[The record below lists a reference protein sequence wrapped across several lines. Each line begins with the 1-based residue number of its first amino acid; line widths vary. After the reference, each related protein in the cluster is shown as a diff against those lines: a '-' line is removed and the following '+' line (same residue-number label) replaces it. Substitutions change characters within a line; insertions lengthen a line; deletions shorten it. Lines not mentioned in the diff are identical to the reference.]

1 MGNSLYKFDEV
12 WWSLFYGFEWD
23 FNIEFVG
30 KMERGWLESMI
41 LNYKT
46 YNVYLKHEQSF
57 NIEFTKKKM
66 EDLLENIE
74 IDKLQAIDIFLF
86 KLLSDHEINTF
97 PDILLNVDWYFR
109 RWRKRKIW

>member
-30 KMERGWLESMI
+30 KMEKGWLESMI

-46 YNVYLKHEQSF
+46 YSVYLKH
-57 NIEFTKKKM
+57 EFTKKKM

-97 PDILLNVDWYFR
+97 PDILLNVDQYFR
-109 RWRKRKIW
+109 RWKKIW

>member
-74 IDKLQAIDIFLF
+74 IDELQVDIFLF

-97 PDILLNVDWYFR
+97 PDILLNVDRYFR
-109 RWRKRKIW
+109 RWKKIW